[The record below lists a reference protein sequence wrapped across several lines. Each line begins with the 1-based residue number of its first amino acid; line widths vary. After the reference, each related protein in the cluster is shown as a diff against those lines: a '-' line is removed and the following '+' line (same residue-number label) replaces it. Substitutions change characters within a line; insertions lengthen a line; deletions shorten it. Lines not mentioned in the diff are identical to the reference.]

1 MNKKTVSG
9 LTDTAKCDSKDQH
22 KKTNGNID
30 VFADGIEHLDKRCLP
45 SFVYLGFHVGSS
57 KYPEEHDTCK
67 ACAKWADVDGQHIH
81 PVTIAAVMAPTNIS
95 ATNFFIIDPPV
106 DRFVCY
112 HSTMVKQSN
121 MNEL

>member
-1 MNKKTVSG
+1 MSSDASAVSSV
-9 LTDTAKCDSKDQH
+9 ASASAA
-22 KKTNGNID
+22 
-30 VFADGIEHLDKRCLP
+30 V
-45 SFVYLGFHVGSS
+45 SS
-57 KYPEEHDTCK
+57 AAASVD
-67 ACAKWADVDGQHIH
+67 ADVSALLPQ

-112 HSTMVKQSN
+112 HSTMVKQPN